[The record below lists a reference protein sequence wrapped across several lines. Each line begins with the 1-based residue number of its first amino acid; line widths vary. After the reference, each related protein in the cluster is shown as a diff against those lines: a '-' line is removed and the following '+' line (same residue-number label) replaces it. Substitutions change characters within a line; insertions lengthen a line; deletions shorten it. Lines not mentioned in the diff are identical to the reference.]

1 VEKNEQMSADH
12 LFSIL
17 DDFEARTRDA
27 NERALRELENTHG
40 ADALQPW
47 NLRFYVSG
55 DVTRQ
60 LDPYLPFGKG
70 LERWVES
77 FRRLGI
83 QYRGATMQLDLLE
96 RTGKYQNGFCHG
108 PIPSF
113 VDGKGQWVAGQ
124 INFTANAQPDQ
135 VGSGARAI
143 NTLFHEGGHAAHFAN
158 VTQNAP
164 CFSQEFAP
172 TSMAYAETQSMF
184 CDSLLDDADWLKRYA
199 RNAKGEAIPDAL
211 ILERIKT
218 TQPFAAFVERGI
230 LVVPYFERA
239 LYQMGDAELTAEQ
252 VLKLARSC
260 EQRILGVATG
270 PRPLLCI
277 PHLLNQESAAAYH
290 GYLLANMAVYQTRA
304 YFERQYGYLTDNPA
318 IGPALSEHY
327 WARGNSISHNDTLLS
342 LTGEP
347 FNAKYLAD
355 SCNQTVELAW
365 EDARAQMA
373 NAASRQYPAP
383 TAPDLAARI
392 RIVHGAELIADNAES
407 DQAMCQQFEAW
418 LAKRYPATR
427 H

>member
-1 VEKNEQMSADH
+1 V
-12 LFSIL
+12 
-17 DDFEARTRDA
+17 
-27 NERALRELENTHG
+27 
-40 ADALQPW
+40 
-47 NLRFYVSG
+47 
-55 DVTRQ
+55 
-60 LDPYLPFGKG
+60 
-70 LERWVES
+70 
-77 FRRLGI
+77 
-83 QYRGATMQLDLLE
+83 LDL
-96 RTGKYQNGFCHG
+96 
-108 PIPSF
+108 
-113 VDGKGQWVAGQ
+113 
-124 INFTANAQPDQ
+124 
-135 VGSGARAI
+135 AR
-143 NTLFHEGGHAAHFAN
+143 E
-158 VTQNAP
+158 
-164 CFSQEFAP
+164 
-172 TSMAYAETQSMF
+172 
-184 CDSLLDDADWLKRYA
+184 
-199 RNAKGEAIPDAL
+199 
-211 ILERIKT
+211 
-218 TQPFAAFVERGI
+218 
-230 LVVPYFERA
+230 
-239 LYQMGDAELTAEQ
+239 
-252 VLKLARSC
+252 C
-260 EQRILGVATG
+260 EKRILGVAIG
-270 PRPLLCI
+270 PRPLLSI

-327 WARGNSISHNDTLLS
+327 WAPGNSISHNDTLLS